1 MSVELRRT
9 FVKGSWPASFVRA
22 AFALLAGAVFLSA
35 CTASNSNL
43 GVDRRAVLGA
53 QPTQTAPTP
62 NPNGEVF
69 GTGPVRVSLL
79 LPKTAPG
86 NGAAVAQELR
96 NGALLAL
103 QDFGQDTI
111 QIVIK
116 DTSGQAAGAQA
127 AANEAVLEGS
137 SAILGPVFSASVSAA
152 SAITLPAGRTMIAFS
167 TDTTVARRG
176 VYLLSFTPQDDTRR
190 IINFA
195 LSQGKRSFL
204 AFLPSS
210 SEGTIREGVLRQSLG
225 SSGANLQVIKYERS
239 NESIEQAVAKAAAQL
254 DSVDTIYIPEGGQIP
269 NAIMQNFRRAGANT
283 VGKVV
288 LGSGLWETVKLD
300 DPMLENA
307 IYPGRDISSFDSF
320 SQRYQTAYNVK
331 PNVWAGLGYDAV
343 TLIIEL
349 VRQTGNFAG
358 FNQAMLENPRGFTG
372 INGIFRLSG
381 DGTSERG
388 LAIYRV
394 LEGRPDLLSPAP
406 KTFSRSGI

>member
-1 MSVELRRT
+1 MSVSLRPAV
-9 FVKGSWPASFVRA
+9 VKRYWSA
-22 AFALLAGAVFLSA
+22 AMLLLGLFALAA
-35 CTASNSNL
+35 CQSSNL
-43 GVDRRAVLGA
+43 GVDRNTVLGS
-53 QPTQTAPTP
+53 QPVQTAPTP

-69 GTGPVRVSLL
+69 GTGAVRVSLL
-79 LPKTAPG
+79 LPKSAPG

-103 QDFGQDTI
+103 QDFGKDTI

-116 DTSGQAAGAQA
+116 DIAGQAAGAQA

-137 SAILGPVFSASVSAA
+137 SSILGPVFSASVSAA

-190 IINFA
+190 IVNFA

-210 SEGTIREGVLRQSLG
+210 SEGTIREGILRQALG
-225 SSGANLQVIKYERS
+225 ASGANVQVVKYERS
-239 NESIEQAVAKAAAQL
+239 TESIEQAVQTVAGQL
-254 DSVDTIYIPEGGQIP
+254 DSFDTIYIPEGGQIP
-269 NAIMQNFRRAGANT
+269 NIIMQDFRRAAAKT

-307 IYPGRDISSFDSF
+307 IYPGRDLANFDTFSS
-320 SQRYQTAYNVK
+320 RYENAYGVK
-331 PNVWAGLGYDAV
+331 PGVWAGLGYDAV
-343 TLIIEL
+343 TLTIEL
-349 VRQTGNFAG
+349 VRQTGTFTG
-358 FNQAMLENPRGFTG
+358 FTQAMLENPRGFTG
-372 INGIFRLSG
+372 INGIFRLRA
-381 DGTSERG
+381 DGTAERG

-406 KTFSRSGI
+406 KTFSRSGF

>member
-1 MSVELRRT
+1 MGVLRWRSSAKRGRPGIILRGLA
-9 FVKGSWPASFVRA
+9 VAVLG
-22 AFALLAGAVFLSA
+22 ALALTA
-35 CTASNSNL
+35 CRSSDL
-43 GVDRRAVLGA
+43 GVDRTAILGG
-53 QPTQTAPTP
+53 QPSNTSPTP

-69 GTGPVRVSLL
+69 GTGAVRVSLL
-79 LPKTAPG
+79 LPKSAPG

-116 DTSGQAAGAQA
+116 DTSGQAASAQA
-127 AANEAVLEGS
+127 AANEAILEGS

-152 SAITLPAGRTMIAFS
+152 SAIALPAGRTMIAFS
-167 TDTTVARRG
+167 TDTSVARRG

-195 LSQGKRSFL
+195 LSQGKRAFL
-204 AFLPSS
+204 AFLPTS
-210 SEGTIREGVLRQSLG
+210 SEGTIREGVLRQLLG
-225 SSGANLQVIKYERS
+225 PTGASLQVIRYERT
-239 NESIEQAVAKAAAQL
+239 NESLEQAAIKASPL
-254 DSVDTIYIPEGGQIP
+254 LESVDSIYIPEGGQIP
-269 NAIMQNFRRAGANT
+269 NAIMQNLRRVEADT

-307 IYPGRDISSFDSF
+307 IYPNRDVSNFDSF
-320 SQRYQTAYNVK
+320 ASRYENAYGAK
-331 PNVWAGLGYDAV
+331 PGVWAGLGYDSV
-343 TLIIEL
+343 TLTIEL
-349 VRQTGNFAG
+349 VRQTGNFEG
-358 FNQAMLENPRGFTG
+358 FKQVMLENPRGFTG
-372 INGIFRLSG
+372 INGIFRLRA
-381 DGTSERG
+381 DGTAERG

-406 KTFSRSGI
+406 KTFSRSAL

>member
-1 MSVELRRT
+1 M
-9 FVKGSWPASFVRA
+9 
-22 AFALLAGAVFLSA
+22 LLLGLAVLSA
-35 CTASNSNL
+35 CKSTNL
-43 GVDRRAVLGA
+43 GVDRNTVLGS
-53 QPTQTAPTP
+53 QPTQTTPTP
-62 NPNGEVF
+62 NPNGEIF
-69 GTGPVRVSLL
+69 GGGAVRVSLL

-116 DTSGQAAGAQA
+116 DTAGQAAGAQA

-137 SAILGPVFSASVSAA
+137 SLILGPVFSASVSAA

-204 AFLPSS
+204 AILPNS
-210 SEGTIREGVLRQSLG
+210 SEGTIREGILRQLVG
-225 SSGANLQVIKYERS
+225 AAGANLLVVKYDHS
-239 NESIEQAVAKAAAQL
+239 SDSIEQVVTKVAGQL
-254 DSVDTIYIPEGGQIP
+254 DTFDTIYIPEGGQVP
-269 NAIMQNFRRAGANT
+269 NAIMLNFRRAQAKT
-283 VGKVV
+283 IGKTV

-300 DPMLENA
+300 NPMLENA
-307 IYPGRDISSFDSF
+307 IYPGRDLSNFETFAD
-320 SQRYQTAYNVK
+320 RYQKAYGTK
-331 PNVWAGLGYDAV
+331 PGVWAGLGYDAV
-343 TLIIEL
+343 TLTIEL
-349 VRQTGNFAG
+349 VRQSGGSFTGFT
-358 FNQAMLENPRGFTG
+358 QAMLENPRGFTG
-372 INGIFRLSG
+372 INGIFRLRA
-381 DGTSERG
+381 DGTAERG

-394 LEGRPDLLSPAP
+394 VDGKPELLSPAP
-406 KTFSRSGI
+406 KSFSRTAF

>member
-35 CTASNSNL
+35 CTGSNSNL
-43 GVDRRAVLGA
+43 GVDRTTVLGS

-190 IINFA
+190 VINFA

-204 AFLPSS
+204 AFLPTS

-225 SSGANLQVIKYERS
+225 ASGANLQVVKYERS

-307 IYPGRDISSFDSF
+307 IYPGRDISSFESF

-349 VRQTGNFAG
+349 VRQTGNFTG

-372 INGIFRLSG
+372 INGIFRLRG
-381 DGTSERG
+381 DGTAERG

-394 LEGRPDLLSPAP
+394 LEGRPDVLSPAP